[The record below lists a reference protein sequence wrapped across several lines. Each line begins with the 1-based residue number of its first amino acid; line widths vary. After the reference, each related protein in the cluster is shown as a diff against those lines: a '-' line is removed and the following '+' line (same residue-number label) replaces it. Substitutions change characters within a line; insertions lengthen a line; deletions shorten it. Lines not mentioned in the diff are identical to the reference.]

1 MAPLLDVRD
10 LHTEFRTGAGTIR
23 AVDGISYAV
32 EPGETV
38 AIVGESGSGKSVSAL
53 SILRLIPDPP
63 GRITRGEV
71 RFLGRDLM
79 RLSEAEMREVRGG
92 DIGMVFQEPMTS
104 LNPVLTIG
112 RQITETL
119 EQHRRA
125 DRAAAH
131 KRAVEL
137 LGLVGI
143 ADPVRRLKQYPHQ
156 LSGGMRQRVMIAIAL
171 ACDPKL
177 IIADEPTT
185 ALDVTIQAQILEL
198 MSGLTR
204 RLGVALIIITH
215 NLGVVARY
223 AKRVNV
229 MYAGRIVESGP
240 AAAIYHEPRHPYTLA
255 LLRSVPR
262 LDRPRD
268 RLVAADLLVQLH
280 GLGDLVADGEHRV
293 QRRHRLLEDHRD
305 LVAADPLELGL
316 LELDEVAALEEDPR
330 ALRDP
335 AGPVDQAHHRE
346 RRHRLAAARLADDRE
361 RAALVDLEVDPV
373 DRPQEAL
380 PRVEARAQV
389 LDGEQRRAHARLTLA
404 ETFGGAAGAGTSMWR
419 SSCSSTIAGS
429 RVCRASSSTR
439 CSSTVSSKLRKRS

>member
-10 LHTEFRTGAGTIR
+10 LHTEFRTGAGVVR

-63 GRITRGEV
+63 GRITGGEV

-79 RLSEAEMREVRGG
+79 QLSDEEMREVRGG

-131 KRAVEL
+131 RRAVEL

-143 ADPVRRLKQYPHQ
+143 ADPERRLKQYPHQ
-156 LSGGMRQRVMIAIAL
+156 LSGGQRQRVMIAIAI

-240 AAAIYHEPRHPYTLA
+240 AAALYHAPRHPYTMA

-262 LDRPRD
+262 LDRPR
-268 RLVAADLLVQLH
+268 R
-280 GLGDLVADGEHRV
+280 
-293 QRRHRLLEDHRD
+293 
-305 LVAADPLELGL
+305 
-316 LELDEVAALEEDPR
+316 
-330 ALRDP
+330 
-335 AGPVDQAHHRE
+335 
-346 RRHRLAAARLADDRE
+346 ARL
-361 RAALVDLEVDPV
+361 DPV
-373 DRPQEAL
+373 DGQPPDLTRLGRGCSFRPRCRFAVDACAEIVPPLVPAGDAGQFSACLRAGEIAANKVGAL
-380 PRVEARAQV
+380 A
-389 LDGEQRRAHARLTLA
+389 
-404 ETFGGAAGAGTSMWR
+404 
-419 SSCSSTIAGS
+419 
-429 RVCRASSSTR
+429 
-439 CSSTVSSKLRKRS
+439 